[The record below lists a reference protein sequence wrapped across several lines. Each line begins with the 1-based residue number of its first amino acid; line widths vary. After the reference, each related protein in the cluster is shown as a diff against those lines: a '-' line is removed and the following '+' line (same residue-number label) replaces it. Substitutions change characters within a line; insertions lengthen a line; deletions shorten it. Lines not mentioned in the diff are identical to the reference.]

1 MSRQLGLSFWSD
13 LGDLVG
19 AVRRAMGV
27 TLLNLFRKP
36 VTVHYPEVK
45 RVYPDRFRGVL
56 ALTYD
61 KETGEENCIGCRLC
75 EYICPP
81 QVIKVEMLK
90 AEKRNFAKVFTLELY
105 ACEFCEL
112 CVQVCP
118 TDAII
123 MMKSFDLATS
133 DRRELLLDKDRLH
146 TIGLQFE
153 PSWATGTGLRDMQT
167 PPKAAPAE
175 HAKAEAPAAAAAA
188 KTPATSSAI
197 RRPRRVTL
205 DVAAFWGLAVLL
217 IGSALSVVLTKNL
230 FHSVLWL
237 ALSLTATAGVFL
249 ALDAE
254 FLAAVQLL
262 LYAGGVVTIVVFAI
276 VTTER
281 LIGSRMSQVSR
292 HLVTGAILSGALL
305 FAAAAHS
312 PRRRPARG
320 APGHRG
326 GRDAGPRPRA
336 HDGVRPALRAPRRP
350 PPRGAARRAVLR
362 PARGMSM
369 PSAGR
374 PNAPTGEGGLVGWVS
389 MPTSCWPRCSSPS
402 ASSA

>member
-1 MSRQLGLSFWSD
+1 MPRALGQSFWKD

-27 TLLNLFRKP
+27 TLLNFIRKP

-90 AEKRNFAKVFTLELY
+90 AEKRNFAKTFTLELY

-146 TIGLQFE
+146 TIGLQFD
-153 PSWATGTGLRDMQT
+153 PSWATGNGLRDMQT

-175 HAKAEAPAAAAAA
+175 HAKAD
-188 KTPATSSAI
+188 TPA
-197 RRPRRVTL
+197 
-205 DVAAFWGLAVLL
+205 
-217 IGSALSVVLTKNL
+217 K
-230 FHSVLWL
+230 
-237 ALSLTATAGVFL
+237 
-249 ALDAE
+249 AE
-254 FLAAVQLL
+254 GKA
-262 LYAGGVVTIVVFAI
+262 
-276 VTTER
+276 E
-281 LIGSRMSQVSR
+281 
-292 HLVTGAILSGALL
+292 
-305 FAAAAHS
+305 
-312 PRRRPARG
+312 
-320 APGHRG
+320 
-326 GRDAGPRPRA
+326 
-336 HDGVRPALRAPRRP
+336 
-350 PPRGAARRAVLR
+350 
-362 PARGMSM
+362 
-369 PSAGR
+369 
-374 PNAPTGEGGLVGWVS
+374 
-389 MPTSCWPRCSSPS
+389 
-402 ASSA
+402 

>member
-1 MSRQLGLSFWSD
+1 LSRQLGLSFWRD

-167 PPKAAPAE
+167 PPKAAPVE
-175 HAKAEAPAAAAAA
+175 HAKAEAPAA
-188 KTPATSSAI
+188 KPPATSA
-197 RRPRRVTL
+197 P
-205 DVAAFWGLAVLL
+205 
-217 IGSALSVVLTKNL
+217 
-230 FHSVLWL
+230 
-237 ALSLTATAGVFL
+237 ATHTEAK
-249 ALDAE
+249 AE
-254 FLAAVQLL
+254 
-262 LYAGGVVTIVVFAI
+262 
-276 VTTER
+276 
-281 LIGSRMSQVSR
+281 
-292 HLVTGAILSGALL
+292 
-305 FAAAAHS
+305 
-312 PRRRPARG
+312 
-320 APGHRG
+320 
-326 GRDAGPRPRA
+326 
-336 HDGVRPALRAPRRP
+336 
-350 PPRGAARRAVLR
+350 
-362 PARGMSM
+362 
-369 PSAGR
+369 
-374 PNAPTGEGGLVGWVS
+374 
-389 MPTSCWPRCSSPS
+389 
-402 ASSA
+402 